1 MKDKHVH
8 GTFVRQLLSVLCY
21 TSATEKCPWFSALQY
36 ISGRHGNVSGL
47 CMHLLNIRDGLSCE
61 VGQFGLLKVS
71 ESAKLLLTCLS
82 ARKDLE
88 STSTPYP
95 LQREEGSGH
104 TATNSV
110 VAEERTYR
118 PLWLGN
124 KMLTSAKHIVT

>member
-1 MKDKHVH
+1 
-8 GTFVRQLLSVLCY
+8 
-21 TSATEKCPWFSALQY
+21 
-36 ISGRHGNVSGL
+36 
-47 CMHLLNIRDGLSCE
+47 MHLLNIRDWLSCE
-61 VGQFGLLKVS
+61 VEQFGLLKVS
-71 ESAKLLLTCLS
+71 ESAKLLLSCLS

-124 KMLTSAKHIVT
+124 KMLTSAKHIVTYLYFMTTDAIYEKRGSDWSHQVSGVACETIVHIHVLRNFC